1 MTIWGADKMGL
12 KLKRNKL
19 TSFKWKNKFRGNNK
33 GIIGKSVKNVKMLFK
48 NKIAYKLTICFSATV
63 AIALITFG
71 ISSVIKVSSE
81 FEKNIMVT
89 SSQTLKE
96 IDNGFSKYFNI
107 ISSEVG
113 MLSKCSYIQSAGTD
127 RNSIQSVQKLLMA
140 AGSANDN
147 IANSGF
153 ASEDGILIEAMKDE
167 EESKSGYKSSDWYK
181 AAKEKKDMPIF
192 NTSGKD
198 ETTGKKLVRVCQAVN
213 EGSEF
218 KGVVYID
225 VAISNVETYV
235 QSTKLLNKG
244 YIVVCDENGNIV
256 FNNSKNKL
264 KNMNSI
270 DVWSEIKKQNSGSYK
285 SSISGEKSY
294 IAQCTNSETNWKL
307 IGIVDHQEVTNNTNG
322 IKNGIIITMILF
334 IAICTAVALGISSI
348 LTGTIAKF
356 SSSFKSVAGGDFTDR
371 IAVKTGDEFEVL
383 GDRYNSMLDAISK
396 IIKSSNDMAEELS
409 KSAESMTN
417 MASET
422 TESVGEVSSAI
433 QNVAQGAG
441 KQSESTENAAMSME
455 SLSEKL
461 QSINNDAETINS
473 KSDKTKELSSKGLKM
488 VELLIEKSDKTKN
501 NVSDVASMVGSMT
514 DSIKKINVMAGAIAS
529 ITDQTNLLSLNA
541 SIEAARAGEAG
552 KGFAVVAEEIRKL
565 ADESRKSTDDIR
577 SILVEINKGVS
588 DTTSVMNES
597 SSIIEEQ
604 NEVVTKT
611 KSVFAEIMDS
621 IESLADE
628 LNNIRELI
636 MKINDDK
643 EKVKSK
649 IDEVCSVS
657 QNTAAISEEV
667 TASTEEVDATI
678 NELSQYADKLHT
690 MAKELADSMA
700 VFKIV

>member
-1 MTIWGADKMGL
+1 MGI

-19 TSFKWKNKFRGNNK
+19 TNFKWKNKFLGYNK
-33 GIIGKSVKNVKMLFK
+33 GRNGVSMKNVKMSFK

-127 RNSIQSVQKLLMA
+127 SNSIQSVQKLLMA

-198 ETTGKKLVRVCQAVN
+198 EKLVRVCQAVN

-285 SSISGEKSY
+285 SSISG
-294 IAQCTNSETNWKL
+294 
-307 IGIVDHQEVTNNTNG
+307 
-322 IKNGIIITMILF
+322 
-334 IAICTAVALGISSI
+334 
-348 LTGTIAKF
+348 
-356 SSSFKSVAGGDFTDR
+356 
-371 IAVKTGDEFEVL
+371 
-383 GDRYNSMLDAISK
+383 
-396 IIKSSNDMAEELS
+396 
-409 KSAESMTN
+409 
-417 MASET
+417 
-422 TESVGEVSSAI
+422 
-433 QNVAQGAG
+433 
-441 KQSESTENAAMSME
+441 
-455 SLSEKL
+455 
-461 QSINNDAETINS
+461 
-473 KSDKTKELSSKGLKM
+473 
-488 VELLIEKSDKTKN
+488 
-501 NVSDVASMVGSMT
+501 
-514 DSIKKINVMAGAIAS
+514 
-529 ITDQTNLLSLNA
+529 
-541 SIEAARAGEAG
+541 
-552 KGFAVVAEEIRKL
+552 
-565 ADESRKSTDDIR
+565 
-577 SILVEINKGVS
+577 
-588 DTTSVMNES
+588 
-597 SSIIEEQ
+597 
-604 NEVVTKT
+604 
-611 KSVFAEIMDS
+611 
-621 IESLADE
+621 
-628 LNNIRELI
+628 
-636 MKINDDK
+636 
-643 EKVKSK
+643 
-649 IDEVCSVS
+649 
-657 QNTAAISEEV
+657 
-667 TASTEEVDATI
+667 
-678 NELSQYADKLHT
+678 
-690 MAKELADSMA
+690 
-700 VFKIV
+700 